1 MQYVITRLVIG
12 EGRSIAISKEEFQ
25 SILTAQD
32 RITTILGIEQKL
44 ELLLWNFAEYESELL
59 RLALYHSIWV
69 GSASETLDDG
79 WSSVNRR
86 VLNLLAAVRMYL
98 DQVRHEMSEMY
109 GKDSSVYETLTR
121 SISAQYDSVLAFRA
135 MEGLRNHAQHRSLPL
150 GTLSLPMS
158 IHREAPAVK
167 FCFSAVPALDLE
179 QLQYHGAIK
188 PVILDELRAMSEK
201 PNLTELLRRYLSCI
215 TVIHGEFRRLSD
227 PDVTSWAEVI
237 RNVAVRAREAFDNDI
252 IGLGVAS
259 RDEGGWNVDYRYL
272 WEDTLSQR
280 QLLLKK
286 NRVPTDFA
294 NRYVS
299 SELDSD

>member
-1 MQYVITRLVIG
+1 
-12 EGRSIAISKEEFQ
+12 
-25 SILTAQD
+25 
-32 RITTILGIEQKL
+32 
-44 ELLLWNFAEYESELL
+44 
-59 RLALYHSIWV
+59 
-69 GSASETLDDG
+69 
-79 WSSVNRR
+79 
-86 VLNLLAAVRMYL
+86 
-98 DQVRHEMSEMY
+98 
-109 GKDSSVYETLTR
+109 
-121 SISAQYDSVLAFRA
+121 
-135 MEGLRNHAQHRSLPL
+135 
-150 GTLSLPMS
+150 
-158 IHREAPAVK
+158 
-167 FCFSAVPALDLE
+167 LDLE